1 MKTVILIC
9 AAALAG
15 IPSLAEA
22 QAPDL
27 YPFCLEMGVKGSKP
41 RPVAEQAATIRETG
55 FPGAGY
61 LFWLDDESLDANL
74 KALDAAGLK
83 LYLLQAS
90 INLGPKAREP
100 YDSRL
105 PAAIRKLKGR
115 PVTVAI
121 SIGGLPS
128 ADPAGT
134 PVVVKALRE
143 LGDAAA
149 DAGVR
154 ISVYNHINSWTE
166 SVPHNIEVVRKVNH
180 PRVGFNFNLCHW
192 LRIEGNKD
200 PRPLLGANADKLFV
214 VTLNGAQLGATTWT
228 NGLIQPLDRGD
239 FDTRGLVAML
249 REIGYRGPVALMC
262 FGIPD
267 QTREHLARSMRV
279 WKSWFAPAR

>member
-1 MKTVILIC
+1 MKTTILLW
-9 AAALAG
+9 AAAFVGSL
-15 IPSLAEA
+15 SLAEA
-22 QAPDL
+22 QPPDL
-27 YPFCLEMGVKGSKP
+27 YPFCLEMGVKGAKP
-41 RPVAEQAATIRETG
+41 RAVPEQAAVIREIG

-83 LYLLQAS
+83 LYLLQSS
-90 INLGPKAREP
+90 INLGPKATEP
-100 YDSRL
+100 YDRRL

-128 ADPAGT
+128 GDPAGT
-134 PVVVKALRE
+134 PIVVKALRE

-149 DAGVR
+149 EAGVR
-154 ISVYNHINSWTE
+154 ISVYNHINSWAE
-166 SVPHNIEVVRKVNH
+166 SVPNNIEVVRKVNH

-192 LRIEGNKD
+192 LRIEGNRD
-200 PRPLLGANADKLFV
+200 PRPLLSANADKLFV
-214 VTLNGAQLGATTWT
+214 VTVNGAQPGTTTWT

-239 FDTRGLVAML
+239 FDTRGLVTML
-249 REIGYRGPVALMC
+249 REIGYRGPIALMC
-262 FGIPD
+262 YGIPEE
-267 QTREHLARSMRV
+267 TREHLARSLRA